1 MEKKT
6 DGLVLRSND
15 YREND
20 KLLTVLT
27 AKYGK
32 LTVAARGVKK
42 AGAKLRFAAQP
53 FCFAEFV
60 LAERGGRHTLVSA
73 SCHESFFAL
82 WTEAIY
88 PASAVLEIADAVA
101 SEGAVCTDF
110 FLHTVEALRNMTA
123 GDVKEA
129 LAAYL
134 LCALDECGIPVDTG
148 RCFLCG
154 RELTA
159 PKTYFYFPT
168 GSFSCAACAKGVGA
182 AYETYL
188 LLRRLRFGGAG
199 ESEEET
205 KRRALSLLKEYLSY
219 KTEIGSRC
227 LKEYLRQLSR

>member
-1 MEKKT
+1 MRQAAAGCVFMEWKV
-6 DGLVLRSND
+6 DALVLRTAD
-15 YREND
+15 YGDND
-20 KLLTVLT
+20 KMVTLFSLQ
-27 AKYGK
+27 KGK
-32 LTVAARGVKK
+32 ISAALKGVKK
-42 AGAKLRFAAQP
+42 AGAKLKFAAQP

-134 LCALDECGIPVDTG
+134 LCALDECGIPVD
-148 RCFLCG
+148 
-154 RELTA
+154 
-159 PKTYFYFPT
+159 
-168 GSFSCAACAKGVGA
+168 
-182 AYETYL
+182 YL
-188 LLRRLRFGGAG
+188 LPFGWNTRNHPGF
-199 ESEEET
+199 
-205 KRRALSLLKEYLSY
+205 KYLLHK
-219 KTEIGSRC
+219 
-227 LKEYLRQLSR
+227 